1 MDLVQK
7 VERTDIAGERTTPE
21 RTCGIRK
28 TNNENHYYRNQRKG
42 TFKLK
47 P

>member
-28 TNNENHYYRNQRKG
+28 TNNENINIEIKEKG
-42 TFKLK
+42 HLN
-47 P
+47 